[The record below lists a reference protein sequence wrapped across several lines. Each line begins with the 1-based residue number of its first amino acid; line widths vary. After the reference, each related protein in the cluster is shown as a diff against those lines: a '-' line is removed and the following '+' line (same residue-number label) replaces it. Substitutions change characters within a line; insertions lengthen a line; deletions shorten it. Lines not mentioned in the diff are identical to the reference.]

1 MKYVHVQ
8 SVLPQEDVITLKLKS
23 GKSSVKDAI
32 AKAVRYYLKSDLVNK
47 KDEKNTEALISLGMN
62 KNAAIALTFLQNVN
76 SVTAVELEKGAM
88 LRQPEVSVVMKL
100 LRERDWI
107 HEREEKKAG
116 KGRPN
121 KVYSLKVRFND
132 IITQLEKQQKKA
144 IDETMDK
151 C

>member
-8 SVLPQEDVITLKLKS
+8 SVLPQEDVITLKEKS
-23 GKSSVKDAI
+23 GKSSIKDAI

-47 KDEKNTEALISLGMN
+47 NDEKNAEALISLGMN
-62 KNAAIALTFLQNVN
+62 KNAALALTFLQHVN
-76 SVTAVELEKGAM
+76 SVSSVDLERGVM
-88 LRQPEVSVVMKL
+88 LRQPEVSVAMKL

-107 HEREEKKAG
+107 NEREEKKAG

-121 KVYSLKVRFND
+121 KVYSLKIRLND
-132 IITQLEKQQKKA
+132 IITQLEKLQKKN
-144 IDETMDK
+144 